1 MINRTNLNQ
10 PNFTSTFVPKYA
22 KMPLQ
27 KASEELSKYFEVKGF
42 GNNLSPAKIRE
53 KIDLSQAGISMQKDG
68 FIVAGKDREADEF
81 IARTLRKD
89 NLFVTYKQDT
99 PETIFDDNVIDLTI

>member
-1 MINRTNLNQ
+1 MIRKTEGCQ
-10 PNFTSTFVPKYA
+10 PHFTSTFVPKHA
-22 KMPLQ
+22 KLPLH
-27 KASEELSKYFEVKGF
+27 KAAEELSKYFEVKGF
-42 GNNLSPAKIRE
+42 GNDLSPAKIR
-53 KIDLSQAGISMQKDG
+53 KNIDLSQAGISMHKDG
-68 FIVAGKDREADEF
+68 FVVAGKDREADEF